1 MKIYFSPEYVGHTYI
16 DWEKYGYILWES
28 AILDVVGLINFL
40 ELHLGIYHRTET
52 RSERVAHYHDALSK
66 YLRECPDSIF
76 ARSFEVDGL
85 SVAEVCLA
93 QRDELALSGW
103 TGATPAPSARLEAL
117 RKIEKYFDS
126 ISLGERLTKVLEHL
140 PSSNICQEIE
150 VEMPIAP
157 ELLTP
162 RVAKL
167 LRLMEKLGAT
177 IIVTE
182 EKLREDDS
190 NLSRLQRLFLSD
202 KRSKIELNL
211 DERESLE
218 VLCFEDEAA
227 AVEYLLEDGCL
238 ENSVVINSNN
248 KLFDNYLSKLR
259 KPRAGS
265 VISGGIPQIAQ
276 LFILGLRTLLRP
288 LDVRYLLQWLYA
300 PIHPLQNRFRFK
312 LARKIAESGGYYA
325 DEVQQFVTEYLE
337 GKLDPAEELSELTP
351 QKIASRRR
359 RRENHISI
367 FLPTREI
374 ELRNTPLKKPSMVA
388 FVESYIEWA
397 SVRAQLIQDEGDLEE
412 LETIRLLNAT
422 IDQAKALRIVLQSVD
437 DKEKISATKLQSWI
451 GNLYHEV
458 DILQYNAEQGAI
470 EVIASPGQLLS
481 SSRETTWISF
491 YEENSIYAPCSWL
504 IDRERNKLLG
514 AGVELW
520 DSETARKYSHFIN
533 YQAFFKTSERLRL
546 IILKHQSGTELPKHP
561 ILIRL
566 EQTVTNWDE
575 FITPVVIPVEDGI
588 IRPLDNRAEGY
599 FPEFH
604 IENSS
609 LIQFPEHESPTS
621 LDQLLQHPIDYTL
634 ETLVDITGIG
644 LNEMQDVRR
653 TSGNVAHE
661 VIRLLCEKS
670 EEVEKID
677 HTELSKRISE
687 RYDELFD
694 QVIQRNGA
702 ILLLLENQLSA
713 KFLKWNLRRCLHSL
727 TRIMQKNQFVVYS
740 SEQRYEADL
749 GYADNTPIVGKVDM
763 VWENSYGELFVVDFK
778 WVERS
783 KFYQRLLTENLSIQL
798 SIYRDL
804 VGKSEN
810 RLVKGTGYFLM
821 PEGKLYT
828 ISNLNGV
835 ETIMPDNSEYIGP
848 MIANSYAYRKEQIS
862 NGYIESDL
870 PVAISQTQYGRDT
883 EERNL
888 LPLNIAF
895 DQDGY
900 KWPSIFSPYGVIKEC
915 QESEE

>member
-16 DWEKYGYILWES
+16 DWEKYGDILWES
-28 AILDVVGLINFL
+28 AILDVVGLVSFL
-40 ELHLGIYHRTET
+40 ELHLGIYYRTET
-52 RSERVAHYHDALSK
+52 RSERIAHYHDALSK
-66 YLRECPDSIF
+66 YLRECPNSIF

-103 TGATPAPSARLEAL
+103 TGETPAPSARLEAL
-117 RKIEKYFDS
+117 RGIEKYFDS
-126 ISLGERLTKVLEHL
+126 ISFGERLTKVLERL

-150 VEMPIAP
+150 VEIPIVP
-157 ELLTP
+157 ELLIP

-167 LRLMEKLGAT
+167 LRLMETLGAT

-182 EKLREDDS
+182 EKLREDDC
-190 NLSRLQRLFLSD
+190 NLSRLQRLFQSD
-202 KRSKIELNL
+202 TRSKIELNL

-218 VLCFEDEAA
+218 VLYFEDEAVA
-227 AVEYLLEDGCL
+227 IEYLLSDGCL
-238 ENSVVINSNN
+238 EHSVVINSNN
-248 KLFDNYLSKLR
+248 KLFDNYLSHLR

-300 PIHPLQNRFRFK
+300 PIHPLQSRFRFK

-325 DEVQQFVTEYLE
+325 DEVQHFITEYLD
-337 GKLDPAEELSELTP
+337 GKLDAPEELCELTP
-351 QKIASRRR
+351 QKVASTRR
-359 RRENHISI
+359 RRENQISI

-374 ELRNTPLKKPSMVA
+374 ERRNIPLKKPNMVS
-388 FVESYIEWA
+388 FIESYIEWA
-397 SVRAQLIQDEGDLEE
+397 SVRAQLIQDEGDSEE
-412 LETIRLLNAT
+412 FETIRLLNAT

-437 DKEKISATKLQSWI
+437 DGEEISATKLQSWI

-458 DILQYNAEQGAI
+458 DILQYNAEQGAF
-470 EVIASPGQLLS
+470 EVIATPGQLLS

-491 YEENSIYAPCSWL
+491 YGENSMFAPCSWL
-504 IDRERNKLLG
+504 TDRERNELLD

-520 DSETARKYSHFIN
+520 NSETARKYSHFIN
-533 YQAFFKTSERLRL
+533 YQAFFKTKDKLRL

-575 FITPVVIPVEDGI
+575 FITPVDKPVEEGI
-588 IRPLDNRAEGY
+588 IRPLDNRAKGAS
-599 FPEFH
+599 PEFH

-609 LIQFPEHESPTS
+609 LIRFPEHESPTS
-621 LDQLLQHPIDYTL
+621 LDQLLLHPIDYTL

-644 LNEMQDVRR
+644 LDEMQDVRR

-661 VIRLLCEKS
+661 VIRLLCKKS

-677 HTELSKRISE
+677 HAELSKRISE
-687 RYDELFD
+687 RYNELFD

-702 ILLLLENQLSA
+702 ILLLLENQLSG
-713 KFLKWNLRRCLHSL
+713 KFLKRNLRRCLLAL
-727 TRIMQKNQFVVYS
+727 TRIMQKNHFVVYS

-763 VWENSYGELFVVDFK
+763 VWENSQEELFVVDFK

-810 RLVKGTGYFLM
+810 RPVKGTGYFLM

-835 ETIMPDNSEYIGP
+835 DTIMPDNSVDIGP
-848 MIANSYAYRKEQIS
+848 MIANSYAYRREQIS
-862 NGYIESDL
+862 SGNIESDL
-870 PVAISQTQYGRDT
+870 PIAIGQTQYGKDA